1 MYKTIIPLAMALSF
15 SGCAISGATIVSSI
29 AVGAA
34 VAEDVGGIL
43 KTYKDTKEYLL
54 NDNNSTK
61 DK

>member
-1 MYKTIIPLAMALSF
+1 MALSF